1 MSHVTR
7 ASYVRIA
14 EALRSSWNQ
23 ARLTDRE
30 LMVLRTNLTRHVG

>member
-7 ASYVRIA
+7 MTD
-14 EALRSSWNQ
+14 ALRKNWIQ

-30 LMVLRTNLTRHVG
+30 LMALRTNLTRHVG

>member
-7 ASYVRIA
+7 MTD
-14 EALRSSWNQ
+14 ALRKNWNQ

-30 LMVLRTNLTRHVG
+30 LLALRTNLTRHVG